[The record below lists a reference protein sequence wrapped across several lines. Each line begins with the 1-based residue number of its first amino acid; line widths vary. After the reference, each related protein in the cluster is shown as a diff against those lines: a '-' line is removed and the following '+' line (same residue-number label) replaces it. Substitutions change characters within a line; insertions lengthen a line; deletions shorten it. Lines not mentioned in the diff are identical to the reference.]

1 MFYINSLIE
10 TSQPPRIVYIIISFE
25 RWGSERWGNMLKVI
39 EPAED
44 TRREF
49 SAGLSDRKE
58 KKNTLLTTVLPMY
71 FVFSYTGAE

>member
-1 MFYINSLIE
+1 
-10 TSQPPRIVYIIISFE
+10 
-25 RWGSERWGNMLKVI
+25 MLKVI

-71 FVFSYTGAE
+71 LVFSYTGAE